1 MELMN
6 RIRNIISPI
15 NNSPF
20 LAGITMIMLNI
31 GSKYIE
37 IGFSKT
43 QEEALRAGLA
53 REMLLFSMV
62 FMATKDIII
71 SILMTAAFIVLS
83 DHLLNEKSKLCIIP
97 KRLRQLELL
106 VDRNKD
112 NIITDKEINDAE
124 NILRR
129 AQKQKKF
136 EKQAQ
141 FVSFLDK

>member
-1 MELMN
+1 MDILN
-6 RIRNIISPI
+6 RIRNITSPI
-15 NNSPF
+15 NNSPY
-20 LAGITMIMLNI
+20 LSGITMIMLNI

-53 REMLLFSMV
+53 REMLIFSMI

-71 SILMTAAFIVLS
+71 SILMTAAFVVMS
-83 DHLLNEKSKLCIIP
+83 DYLLNEKSKLCIIP

-106 VDRNKD
+106 VDRNQD

-129 AQKQKKF
+129 AQKQKKI
-136 EKQAQ
+136 EQQAE

>member
-1 MELMN
+1 
-6 RIRNIISPI
+6 
-15 NNSPF
+15 
-20 LAGITMIMLNI
+20 MIMLNI

-53 REMLLFSMV
+53 REMLIFSMI

-71 SILMTAAFIVLS
+71 SILMTAAFVVMS
-83 DHLLNEKSKLCIIP
+83 DYLLNEKSKLCIIP

-106 VDRNKD
+106 VDRNQD

-129 AQKQKKF
+129 AQKQKKI
-136 EKQAQ
+136 EQQAE